1 MSASWTAEPQASVQ
15 LPNATDTP
23 MSDAVGMVVTEM
35 PTAIIVLDR
44 ASVSEMTPTTPARA
58 ATREENEL
66 GASIRLETGDPER
79 VGRGRGREP
88 SPTDNK

>member
-1 MSASWTAEPQASVQ
+1 LSASWTAEPQASVQ

-58 ATREENEL
+58 ATRKENEL

-79 VGRGRGREP
+79 VGRGREP

>member
-1 MSASWTAEPQASVQ
+1 
-15 LPNATDTP
+15 

-58 ATREENEL
+58 ATREEKRVR
-66 GASIRLETGDPER
+66 GVDQVGDRGPER
-79 VGRGRGREP
+79 VGRGREP